1 MKKVKKHTK
10 ETIVIG
16 IFLIGLSLF
25 LHFLHYKI
33 FHDLHHTLIF
43 LFADIAFIPMDVFFT
58 AFVIEKLLDKR
69 EKAHKLEKLIII
81 KGVFFSEFGTDLL
94 EEFTKCDD
102 NVKTIA
108 DVAHINK
115 DWGKEEFK
123 NLEKITKEYS
133 YEINPAKLNI
143 EKISK
148 ILNDNKEYIV
158 STITNPTLMEHES
171 FSELAI
177 SLFHLRDELHD
188 RYFKMEFEYG
198 CCDRKHIAKDI
209 QVSYRY
215 MVNGWVMY
223 MKHLKEEYP
232 QLFVKA
238 MIQNPF
244 DDRSFEEKYEVY
256 KLKREECEK

>member
-1 MKKVKKHTK
+1 MKKLKKHTK
-10 ETIVIG
+10 ETIIIG
-16 IFLIGLSLF
+16 IILIGLSLF

-33 FHDLHHTLIF
+33 FNDLHHTLIF

-58 AFVIEKLLDKR
+58 AFVIERLLDKR

-81 KGVFFSEFGTDLL
+81 KGVFFSEFGTELL
-94 EEFTKCDD
+94 EEFIKADD
-102 NVKTIA
+102 NVKIIG
-108 DVAHINK
+108 DEAHISK
-115 DWGKEEFK
+115 EWGKEEFK

-133 YEINPAKLNI
+133 FEINPDKLNI

-177 SLFHLRDELHD
+177 SLFHLRDELQD
-188 RYFKMEFEYG
+188 RYFKMEYECG
-198 CCDRKHIAKDI
+198 CCDRGHIAKDV

-215 MVNGWVMY
+215 IVNGWVMY
-223 MKHLKEEYP
+223 MNHLKEEYP

-244 DDRSFEEKYEVY
+244 EQKSFEEKYEVY
-256 KLKREECEK
+256 KLKKENYDK